1 MAEEKVN
8 FFHKILIVVV
18 MIYAFSKL
26 SKLEIPKFGD
36 LFSKSTETKTEPV
49 RTVVRREFVAAPP
62 QVIREYIP
70 VPTQPVQYPADQRVY
85 HVPETTRGCSQPV
98 ITPPST
104 ATIHIDDETYRRY
117 FS

>member
-36 LFSKSTETKTEPV
+36 LFSKSAETKTEPV

-62 QVIREYIP
+62 QQTVIQYIP
-70 VPTQPVQYPADQRVY
+70 VPTTQPTDQRVY
-85 HVPETTRGCSQPV
+85 HVPETARGCSQPV